1 MKWSSTLVIVI
12 WEVHAKIHPA
22 VRGAVQNIVLIFAL
36 SLPVVLIT
44 NGFPTHLGA
53 LTDAADVR
61 ACLCVRLAA
70 AVANFEEP
78 CRDARSHADFG
89 RAGDVIY
96 KTRCPSP
103 IVDLNRQCSA
113 ASAVN

>member
-61 ACLCVRLAA
+61 ACLCARLAAIFAA
-70 AVANFEEP
+70 AVANFGKP
-78 CRDARSHADFG
+78 CRDSRSHADFG
-89 RAGDVIY
+89 RQRCDDVIY
-96 KTRCPSP
+96 
-103 IVDLNRQCSA
+103 L
-113 ASAVN
+113 

>member
-1 MKWSSTLVIVI
+1 M
-12 WEVHAKIHPA
+12 
-22 VRGAVQNIVLIFAL
+22 QNIVLIFAL

-61 ACLCVRLAA
+61 ACLSVRLVAIFAA
-70 AVANFEEP
+70 AVANLEEP

-89 RAGDVIY
+89 RQRCDDVIY
-96 KTRCPSP
+96 
-103 IVDLNRQCSA
+103 L
-113 ASAVN
+113 

>member
-61 ACLCVRLAA
+61 ACLCARVSPPYSQRRLQ
-70 AVANFEEP
+70 
-78 CRDARSHADFG
+78 
-89 RAGDVIY
+89 I
-96 KTRCPSP
+96 
-103 IVDLNRQCSA
+103 
-113 ASAVN
+113 